1 MKFSSMLLYVNDEF
15 PTKQTFERLLATGR
29 SLYRK
34 GRFLY
39 SVETSFVGDNHFW
52 MYFQYDNENLYTDT
66 VVDTLD
72 NEAKNNPRPKN
83 QVEMRYQLFACYD
96 LERHLL
102 YVSDYGKKGAVTDYI
117 GEMLQ
122 QSASVKNVLKSV
134 DEFVAVVKQLKSVT
148 FTQCK
153 NIFSTSTEDS
163 IFQKQADLY
172 GLDLPDR
179 SKIKLDY
186 GLSPIGMARSVL
198 QNWERKHASGEF
210 EEVIVIGLDDS
221 GFENSFNFSTMVST
235 VEIDLM
241 RDENY
246 RYDPDGVRMLL
257 LAKLGG

>member
-15 PTKQTFERLLATGR
+15 PTKQTFERLLAASR
-29 SLYRK
+29 PLYRK

-39 SVETSFVGDNHFW
+39 SVETSFASDNHFW

-72 NEAKNNPRPKN
+72 NAAKNNPRPKN

-96 LERHLL
+96 LDRQLL
-102 YVSDYGKKGAVTDYI
+102 YVSDYGKKATITDYI
-117 GEMLQ
+117 GDMLQ

-134 DEFVAVVKQLKSVT
+134 DEFVSVVKQLKSVT
-148 FTQCK
+148 FTQRR
-153 NIFSTSTEDS
+153 NLFTTSTPNS
-163 IFQKQADLY
+163 IFQKQANLY

-186 GLSPIGMARSVL
+186 GLSPIAMARNVL
-198 QNWERKHASGEF
+198 QNWESKHASGEF
-210 EEVIVIGLDDS
+210 EEVIVVGLDDS
-221 GFENSFNFSTMVST
+221 GLENSFNFSTMIST